1 MSLRTNWSLLHLFS
15 CVSLLLFVSLDGIV
29 LRMLSALHLAF
40 VKPSQPFL
48 AGLAVEIDLF
58 NFRPGNNFAL
68 FQILRTHDE

>member
-1 MSLRTNWSLLHLFS
+1 
-15 CVSLLLFVSLDGIV
+15 
-29 LRMLSALHLAF
+29 MLSALHLAF

-68 FQILRTHDE
+68 FEILGTHDE